1 MIVEVDGGVGESPS
15 LGQSELGSDLPLAV
29 HQSARSSADGAGAG
43 DGRAVRGGPR
53 AIRISARR
61 LLLGTNVVPDGGANA
76 WAVMAI
82 VVLIAADTDNATD
95 RVTSHIQSVLTG
107 AMTLLLRQGATP
119 VD

>member
-1 MIVEVDGGVGESPS
+1 M
-15 LGQSELGSDLPLAV
+15 
-29 HQSARSSADGAGAG
+29 
-43 DGRAVRGGPR
+43 
-53 AIRISARR
+53 
-61 LLLGTNVVPDGGANA
+61 VPDGGANA